1 MVIHILSLS
10 WTMEQRQ
17 AIINNILGVYNT
29 VANEYMVS
37 SQLKLTQSGNTSGK
51 LIKWIILIN
60 DKRISKHDKLLFDYK
75 CLTCDTKHRITPI
88 NLIRKVNKC
97 VTGCLNCIN
106 TNAISS
112 HLSIPKSY
120 KEIRDN
126 SLVTFNSMDDDFKY
140 KYFMTHLTS
149 EDYER
154 IKPQIVGFLN
164 GKIDDL
170 ENIEYWP
177 VYSSHSELSYTSI
190 LYHKPTDTVFKPNQP
205 IIKCD
210 SCYTTW
216 RTSSIEKHK
225 NNVRILCNTCLNV
238 KLLPA
243 KTTQNIARQPVVYYT
258 QQEQKFIK
266 WCKQNNL
273 VVNNGPTITYL
284 HECKELKTNV
294 RFNVQGIL
302 IEIKPNKGHIS
313 NDLHTVL
320 WSVKE
325 TAIRDFIAFS
335 AGEFRGFMI
344 ITPNNWL
351 DSLKKIKSTIEQN
364 NNYE

>member
-1 MVIHILSLS
+1 M
-10 WTMEQRQ
+10 WTMENRQ

-29 VANEYMVS
+29 AANEYMTS
-37 SQLKLTQSGNTSGK
+37 SQLKLTQSGNTSSK
-51 LIKWIILIN
+51 QTKWLVLVN

-97 VTGCLNCIN
+97 ITGCLTCSHTNVIN
-106 TNAISS
+106 S
-112 HLSIPKSY
+112 HLKIPKSY
-120 KEIRDN
+120 KEIRDI
-126 SLVTFNSMDDDFKY
+126 SLATFNSMDDDFKY
-140 KYFMTHLTS
+140 KYFMTHLAS

-154 IKPQIVGFLN
+154 IKPRIVGFLN
-164 GKIDDL
+164 GKMDDL

-177 VYSSHSELSYTSI
+177 VYSSHGELSYTSI
-190 LYHKPTDTVFKPNQP
+190 LYHKPTDTVTKPYQP

-225 NNVRILCNTCLNV
+225 NQVRILCDTCLN
-238 KLLPA
+238 KQLLPA

-258 QQEQKFIK
+258 SQEYKFIK
-266 WCKQNNL
+266 WCKNNNL
-273 VVNNGPTITYL
+273 VVNNGPTITYS
-284 HECKELKTNV
+284 HEHNIQNMTV

-325 TAIRDFIAFS
+325 TAIRDFIALN

-344 ITPNNWL
+344 ITPNDWL
-351 DSLKKIKSTIEQN
+351 DSLKQLKSTSEQN
-364 NNYE
+364 NYE